1 MASVVV
7 KRAADWVVLI
17 GLYLADLLILTTN
30 KVDFT
35 RLKYD
40 PLFKISL
47 DFAIENQVNVII
59 GECHAIL

>member
-1 MASVVV
+1 MVV

-17 GLYLADLLILTTN
+17 ELYLADLLHFTSN

-35 RLKYD
+35 GLKYAQ
-40 PLFKISL
+40 LAKINL
-47 DFAIENQVNVII
+47 DFAIEDQVNVII